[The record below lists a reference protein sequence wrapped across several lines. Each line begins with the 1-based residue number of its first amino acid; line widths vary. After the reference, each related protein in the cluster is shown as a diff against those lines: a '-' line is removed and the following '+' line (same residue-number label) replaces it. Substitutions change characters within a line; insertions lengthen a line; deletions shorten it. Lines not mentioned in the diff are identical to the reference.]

1 MLPPNKPFDN
11 LSFATALSKRPC
23 TLCRVF
29 CYGKNFSLGGKHV
42 DATVTFSDI
51 RLFTKIA
58 EKQPPADLI
67 ELLNDYFALMFDA
80 IARHGRTLNQMVG
93 DGLMAI
99 FGAPMPSESRREQAV
114 SATLEMLELLNGFN

>member
-1 MLPPNKPFDN
+1 M
-11 LSFATALSKRPC
+11 
-23 TLCRVF
+23 
-29 CYGKNFSLGGKHV
+29 